1 MMDVKKML
9 KPAGI
14 AGGIMGFVGSIPGL
28 NCLNVFC
35 CLLVV
40 VGGAG
45 AAYLLKKK
53 HPKLELVDGAAVGAL
68 SGIAYA
74 VVATVFGTIF
84 SLIMTAVFGTAFAPM
99 SMMDQGFAGP
109 MQGMGMSAASTLVGA
124 VIGFVFSIVINP
136 IFGAVG
142 GVLYVKFTEGKKAPG
157 VPADAKNVT
166 PDAGGES
173 SADQSVSPAAPPKA

>member
-1 MMDVKKML
+1 MMDIKKML
-9 KPAGI
+9 KPAVI
-14 AGGIMGFVGSIPGL
+14 AGGVMGFVGSIPL
-28 NCLNVFC
+28 INCLNIFC

-53 HPKLELVDGAAVGAL
+53 HPKLELIDGAAAGAL
-68 SGIAYA
+68 SGVAYA
-74 VVATVFGTIF
+74 VVATVIGTIL
-84 SLIMTAVFGTAFAPM
+84 SLATTAIFGTAFAPM

-109 MQGMGMSAASTLVGA
+109 MQGMGMSAMGTFFGA
-124 VIGFVFSIVINP
+124 IIGFVFSIVINP
-136 IFGAVG
+136 IFGAIG

-166 PDAGGES
+166 QDAGGGAA
-173 SADQSVSPAAPPKA
+173 ADQSVTPAAPPKA